1 MKNLF
6 TLSLIVLTTIFTA
19 CSSGKSVQRIDPDK
33 AVDLSGRWNDTDSK
47 LVAEAMIKDCL
58 GRPWHS
64 DFKLANDQKKP
75 VVIVGLVKNRTHE
88 HINAETFI
96 NDIEKEMI
104 NSGLIRVV
112 QDPEF
117 RENLRKERGE
127 QQEFASKE
135 TKKDW
140 KEEIGADY
148 MLTGTINATVDQAG
162 REKVIAYQIDLELSN
177 IETNEKIWLG
187 DHKIKKYIK
196 D

>member
-6 TLSLIVLTTIFTA
+6 TLSLIVLSTIFTA